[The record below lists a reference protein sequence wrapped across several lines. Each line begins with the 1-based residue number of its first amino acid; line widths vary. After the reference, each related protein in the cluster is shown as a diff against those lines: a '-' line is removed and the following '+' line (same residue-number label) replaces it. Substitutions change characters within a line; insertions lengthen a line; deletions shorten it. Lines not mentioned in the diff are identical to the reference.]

1 MLRRLTLLAVTL
13 ALAVPGVATAD
24 VIETTQTWYLR
35 NAGSGC
41 GSNAAFHL
49 ATQAGG
55 DEPNCGYVGGFAFGE
70 TPLFDSTKVFPTS
83 DGVPVV
89 LNADAEDAAGV
100 IRIRHSNG
108 LAGVGQVV
116 INIELTGTTEDNPF
130 TPVTLG
136 STSVDGLVT
145 TTGGQDFPFALDL
158 DDAHDGQRFTQLS
171 LSVEVRGLHVLT
183 GYVSASK
190 GESQVT
196 VPILIEEPEL

>member
-1 MLRRLTLLAVTL
+1 MLFRLTLLAATL
-13 ALAVPGVATAD
+13 ALVLPGIATAD

-41 GSNAAFHL
+41 GADASFHL

-55 DEPNCGYVGGFAFGE
+55 AEPNCGYIGGFSFGE
-70 TPLFDSTKVFPTS
+70 TPLIDSTKEFPTT
-83 DGVPVV
+83 DGVPVL
-89 LNADAEDAAGV
+89 LNADAEDAEGV

-108 LAGVGQVV
+108 LAGAGQVV
-116 INIELTGTTEDNPF
+116 INIELTGTTADNPF

-158 DDAHDGQRFTQLS
+158 DDAHDGERFNQLS

-183 GYVSASK
+183 GYVSASH

-196 VPILIEEPEL
+196 VPILIEEPDV